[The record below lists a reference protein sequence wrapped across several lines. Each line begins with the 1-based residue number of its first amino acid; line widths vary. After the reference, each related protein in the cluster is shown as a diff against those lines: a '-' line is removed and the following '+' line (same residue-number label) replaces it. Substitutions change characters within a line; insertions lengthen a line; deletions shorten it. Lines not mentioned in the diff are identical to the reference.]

1 MIFLQVYEL
10 LWKCLPQKWH
20 GMSEAWPSF
29 VSVIQLFRSDPE
41 MYSCFFTSHLNSQW
55 QKLWFQWWITIKWH
69 DKKTCSH
76 CGKKFSILN
85 LNFVLISFHSGP
97 REMGQD
103 LCHACSY
110 IWLLDTDFI
119 SKQHLLTHNHKVFKL
134 RTHFYHLGS
143 NLIFWWN
150 LFELFMSI

>member
-69 DKKTCSH
+69 DNKTYLFQLWQKILDPQFQFCS
-76 CGKKFSILN
+76 
-85 LNFVLISFHSGP
+85 NFIAQWSERNGSRPVSCVFIHLTLRHRSHLKPTFAHS
-97 REMGQD
+97 Q
-103 LCHACSY
+103 S
-110 IWLLDTDFI
+110 
-119 SKQHLLTHNHKVFKL
+119 
-134 RTHFYHLGS
+134 
-143 NLIFWWN
+143 
-150 LFELFMSI
+150 